1 MLNVGQ
7 ARIYLYRGAT
17 DMRKSFDGLH
27 SLVCSHFPEAELSG
41 SLFVFMN
48 RRQTHLKALYWDEDG
63 FALWCK
69 RLQKGCFRALPGE
82 SPIISRRELNML
94 LEGLVPKRMNKRFT
108 MPVKTGF

>member
-1 MLNVGQ
+1 MINIAQ
-7 ARIYLYRGAT
+7 ARIFLYRGAT
-17 DMRKSFDGLH
+17 DMRKSYDGLH
-27 SLVCSHFPEAELSG
+27 SLVCRHFPDVELEG

-82 SPIISRRELNML
+82 SGCISRRELNML
-94 LEGLVPKRMNKRFT
+94 LEGITPKRMNKRISL
-108 MPVKTGF
+108 PEKV